1 MIRKKSVL
9 GRDPGMDIGF
19 PKRSFSSAYEAARHR
34 VERLDPGL
42 GDEHHLASLHTSLA
56 VARDD
61 VGLDDDDHSGA
72 ERLIGHMR
80 ARAAFRAEYRR
91 QIGAAIA
98 VQQIV
103 DDGRA

>member
-9 GRDPGMDIGF
+9 GLNPGMDIGF
-19 PKRSFSSAYEAARHR
+19 PKRSYSSAYEPARHR

-42 GDEHHLASLHTSLA
+42 GDEHHFARLHAGLA
-56 VARDD
+56 VGGDH

-91 QIGAAIA
+91 QIAAAIA
-98 VQQIV
+98 V
-103 DDGRA
+103 